1 MFGVHALACLAAAS
15 RANRMAHTDHPRPA
29 KSESLPLACAWPT
42 SHRRPPQPRNSA
54 FLGDFKPFQA
64 FSSLF
69 KGKKIVFA
77 RQGHQTMAKASIS
90 HLQSPN
96 LAGAPNRG

>member
-1 MFGVHALACLAAAS
+1 VSGGGQPSKSNGAHRPSSVGKIGIASPGLCLADIPSQTTAA
-15 RANRMAHTDHPRPA
+15 A
-29 KSESLPLACAWPT
+29 KFSL
-42 SHRRPPQPRNSA
+42 
-54 FLGDFKPFQA
+54 LGRFQA

-69 KGKKIVFA
+69 KGKKKIVFA